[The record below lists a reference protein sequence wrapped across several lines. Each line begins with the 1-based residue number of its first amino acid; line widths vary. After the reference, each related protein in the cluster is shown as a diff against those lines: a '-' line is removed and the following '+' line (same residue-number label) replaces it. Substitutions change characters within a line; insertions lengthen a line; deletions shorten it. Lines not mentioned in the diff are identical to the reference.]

1 MGKSFLLIVP
11 KTIPFILLFLVIITL
26 IRRKTDFK
34 NLLLNY
40 SIALL
45 VYWSLIIILAGLVV
59 SSS

>member
-1 MGKSFLLIVP
+1 MGNSFLLIVP
-11 KTIPFILLFLVIITL
+11 RTIPFILLFLVIITL

-34 NLLLNY
+34 NLLFNY

-45 VYWSLIIILAGLVV
+45 VYWSLLIILAGLVV